1 MKRVDRIVSKAQYL
15 PCPSVVNRLMATLKD
30 IFLLLLL
37 TAFFLICYCTAW
49 NWKLINSQKAKG
61 PPKEQCSTA
70 DWGGCSTKL
79 DLTYYLGARLGLYDS
94 RHFKKKKNPDRHL
107 AKLCDNAQ
115 YEHHPESSPALT
127 ADCGERSHHSWN
139 ILGRTYPSHSQEM
152 VPGSNYCTQRGFCF
166 AVFPSVGTITSWIWP
181 SLID

>member
-79 DLTYYLGARLGLYDS
+79 DLTYYLGARLELYDS
-94 RHFKKKKNPDRHL
+94 RHFKKKKILTGILLNYVITHSMNITQNHHQHL
-107 AKLCDNAQ
+107 LQIVGKDLIIHEIYWAGLIHLIPRRWCLGLTTVLKGA
-115 YEHHPESSPALT
+115 SAL
-127 ADCGERSHHSWN
+127 RSFH
-139 ILGRTYPSHSQEM
+139 L
-152 VPGSNYCTQRGFCF
+152 
-166 AVFPSVGTITSWIWP
+166 
-181 SLID
+181 